1 MSVAPSLSAVFRPI
15 TAVWL
20 IALPIMDTLAVM
32 IRRIRLN
39 KSPFLPG
46 RDHIHHQLM
55 NIGFSSR
62 KTLVIL
68 VVFSMSLVGIG
79 VLCEVKEVPDP
90 FMFYG
95 ILTLFG
101 LYYAGAEK
109 LDRCAQTKRDGL

>member
-1 MSVAPSLSAVFRPI
+1 MSNGSDALFRPI

-20 IALPIMDTLAVM
+20 LALPIMDTLVVM

-55 NIGFSSR
+55 KIGFSSR
-62 KTLVIL
+62 KTLGIL
-68 VVFSMSLVGIG
+68 VAFSTALVGVG
-79 VLCEVKEVPDP
+79 VLCEVNEVPEP

-95 ILTLFG
+95 ILILFG
-101 LYYAGAEK
+101 LYYAGSEK
-109 LDRCAQTKRDGL
+109 LSRHTKRC